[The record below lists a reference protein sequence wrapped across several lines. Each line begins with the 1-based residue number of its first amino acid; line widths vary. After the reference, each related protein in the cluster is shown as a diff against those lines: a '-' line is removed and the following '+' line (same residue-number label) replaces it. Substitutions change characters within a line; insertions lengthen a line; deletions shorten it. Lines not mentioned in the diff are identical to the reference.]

1 MTAMDGGAMPD
12 PGMAAEAAENARQ
25 LIEMFGDLLQRRQR
39 RERSQLYVVDCKI
52 AAETIFEK
60 IILFPNVKLCVE
72 LRRQILLD
80 FDAGR
85 LRQTMERGNLIER
98 RFVKRAAHQPA
109 LPAIAEK
116 VALAQVLNPD
126 QTFCRV
132 VKVNL
137 WHSNSVCVEKF
148 CDLDVVLIFFPLQ
161 IVLNEN

>member
-1 MTAMDGGAMPD
+1 NG
-12 PGMAAEAAENARQ
+12 
-25 LIEMFGDLLQRRQR
+25 
-39 RERSQLYVVDCKI
+39 KI
-52 AAETIFEK
+52 AAATIFEK
-60 IILFPNVKLCVE
+60 IILSPKLKRCVE

-85 LRQTMERGNLIER
+85 LRQTMERGTLIER

-132 VKVNL
+132 VKINFR
-137 WHSNSVCVEKF
+137 HSNSACMKKSG
-148 CDLDVVLIFFPLQ
+148 DLDVVLIFFPLQ
-161 IVLNEN
+161 IVLNQNYRLIRRATDSIKFSVRSSF